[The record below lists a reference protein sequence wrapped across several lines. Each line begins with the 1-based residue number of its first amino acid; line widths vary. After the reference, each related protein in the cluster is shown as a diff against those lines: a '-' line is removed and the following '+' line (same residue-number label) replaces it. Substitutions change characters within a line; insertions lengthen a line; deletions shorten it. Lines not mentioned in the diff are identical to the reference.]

1 MIVIEY
7 IKPFISLVFLVTI
20 HVFLG
25 KLILQKSSSFVIN
38 FFAGYS
44 LIYIG
49 FITSTFVSNKVIFIF
64 LILIILLL
72 LSYIYLKNKNKN
84 FFINTKS
91 LIFCQIL
98 ILPLYI
104 YSLNLPQLNWD
115 DYATWLPNAFFIYE
129 NFALPNRD
137 NLNSLSAVP
146 SYPYGF
152 PIIISVLNIINF
164 NFVENLAPFL
174 NIFIFST
181 FFLILK
187 NEENFQIKSIFFSLV
202 KLLPLLIFSILII
215 NSKGVFS
222 AGPDLLL
229 CILCLLYVRN
239 SYVEDKLINS
249 SLKLNF
255 FNNHLLEQIFISI
268 AIVATKQVGIYILI
282 ILNSGI
288 FLTNNILLMNK
299 KINYIHFIHVLKCIL
314 LTTLI
319 AYLINY
325 FWEFY
330 IEKENIRKSFQ
341 FSFEKLRF
349 IDLTFVIES
358 IMKSILE
365 KPYFLILIFIN
376 LIILIK
382 FFYQD
387 TNLSYYCIVSLVCN
401 LLMIFFLIISYISV
415 FGEFEGRRAASF
427 ERYIAP
433 MGFIS
438 LIPLSI
444 MINYK
449 NKISKLKKNI
459 MSTFSILLYLILL
472 IVSKDKIIRNHDID
486 YKFIQDYIVKNLS
499 QYKNVNII
507 DFYSYGYIGHLLKF
521 RTHKII
527 EVRGYDPLNTQMNKE
542 FLIKLKNKNDLTLV
556 ISKVNE
562 KKFIKFANME
572 NFSTKIIKKSKDK
585 NFKILKLKYE

>member
-7 IKPFISLVFLVTI
+7 VKPFISLVLLVSI
-20 HVFLG
+20 HLFLG
-25 KLILQKSSSFVIN
+25 KLILQKSSSLVIN

-49 FITSTFVSNKVIFIF
+49 FVTSNFFSNKEIFIF
-64 LILIILLL
+64 LLIMILLL
-72 LSYIYLKNKNKN
+72 LSYIYLRNKNKN
-84 FFINTKS
+84 FLINIKS

-98 ILPLYI
+98 ISPLYI

-115 DYATWLPNAFFIYE
+115 DYATWLPNTFFIYE
-129 NFALPNRD
+129 NLALPNRD
-137 NLNSLSAVP
+137 NLNLWSAHP

-152 PIIISVLNIINF
+152 PIIISILNIINL
-164 NFVENLAPFL
+164 NFIENLAPFL

-187 NEENFQIKSIFFSLV
+187 SEENFHIKSIIFSLI

-229 CILCLLYVRN
+229 CILCLLYIRN
-239 SYVEDKLINS
+239 SYMDDKLINS
-249 SLKLNF
+249 SFKFNF
-255 FNNHLLEQIFISI
+255 FNNHLLEQILISI
-268 AIVATKQVGIYILI
+268 AMVATKQVGIYILI

-288 FLTNNILLMNK
+288 FITNSFLLINK
-299 KINYIHFIHVLKCIL
+299 KIKYFHFMHILKCIL
-314 LTTLI
+314 VITLI

-325 FWEFY
+325 FWEIY
-330 IEKENIRKSFQ
+330 IEKENLRKSFQ

-349 IDLTFVIES
+349 IDLPYVIES

-365 KPYFLILIFIN
+365 KPYFLLLLFAN
-376 LIILIK
+376 LIILKK
-382 FFYQD
+382 FFKED
-387 TNLSYYCIVSLVCN
+387 ANLSYYCIVSLVCN
-401 LLMIFFLIISYISV
+401 LLMILFLIIAYISV
-415 FGEFEGRRAASF
+415 FVEFEGRRAASF

-449 NKISKLKKNI
+449 NKISALKNNI
-459 MSTFSILLYLILL
+459 IITFSILLYLILI
-472 IVSKDKIIRNHDID
+472 IVSKDRIIRNHDID
-486 YKFIQDYIVKNLS
+486 YKFIQGYIVKNLR

-521 RTHKII
+521 RTNKII
-527 EVRGYDPLNTQMNKE
+527 KLKGYDPLNTQMNKE
-542 FLIKLKNKNDLTLV
+542 FLIKLKNKNHLTLV
-556 ISKVNE
+556 ISKLNE
-562 KKFIKFANME
+562 NKFIKFAKME

-585 NFKILKLKYE
+585 NFKILELKYE